1 MVVMWGCCPLGHE
14 RSPHLHSFFALHGS
28 SIALFLSFL
37 LYIILRTVSIGF
49 PEFSHQFD
57 VILSIE
63 VGPWKLPLLVAWS
76 EVWVTWTTWLASDVR
91 ILLIPQP
98 VALAMTPQIW
108 SQKSIDSGAPTGYW
122 KLDGVGAETIS
133 LQSGKTPDSPC
144 LVIWGLTWGLGS
156 WVVRVGHC
164 I

>member
-122 KLDGVGAETIS
+122 ELDGVGAETIS
-133 LQSGKTPDSPC
+133 LQPGKIPDSLC
-144 LVIWGLTWGLGS
+144 LVIWGLTWGLRS
-156 WVVRVGHC
+156 WVVKVGHC